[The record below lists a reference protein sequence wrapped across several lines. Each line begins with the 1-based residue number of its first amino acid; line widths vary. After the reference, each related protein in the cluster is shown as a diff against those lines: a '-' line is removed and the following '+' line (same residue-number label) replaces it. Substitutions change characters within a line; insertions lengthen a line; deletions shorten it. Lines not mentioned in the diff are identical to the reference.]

1 MDNEITKSRVFA
13 LTIVVIYLI
22 SIFLIK
28 DKMVIDS
35 IMYLKYL
42 H

>member
-1 MDNEITKSRVFA
+1 MNNEIIKSIIFA
-13 LTIVVIYLI
+13 LSIIVIYLI

-28 DKMVIDS
+28 DKMTIDS

>member
-1 MDNEITKSRVFA
+1 MDNEITKSRIFA
-13 LTIVVIYLI
+13 SVIIVIYLI
-22 SIFLIK
+22 GIFLIK
-28 DKMVIDS
+28 DKMTIDS